1 MIIDNLTL
9 TDLIGKGSFSEVFLT
24 TKKESSTL
32 YATKVLDL
40 SAIKDNE
47 AAKHYIDKEMSI
59 LMDVNHPNIIELK
72 EIKKKENKI
81 YLVMEYC
88 NGGNLEKF
96 LEKYQEDNK
105 KPLSEEIVQYIMR
118 QIVEGMKYL
127 SNKKIMHRHINL
139 DNILIKY
146 EDENDKKNNKY
157 NESQNKNNRFW
168 FFDTFKKRRFAGST
182 LGCPIN
188 MSPILLRKLNSS
200 GNYKKIGYNEK
211 EDI

>member
-9 TDLIGKGSFSEVFLT
+9 TDLIGKGSFGIVFLT
-24 TKKESSTL
+24 TKKESPNL

-40 SAIKDNE
+40 SAIKGDDF
-47 AAKHYIDKEMSI
+47 AKDYIDKEMSI

-72 EIKKKENKI
+72 EIKKNENKI

-88 NGGNLEKF
+88 NGGTLEKF

-127 SNKKIMHRHINL
+127 SNKKIMHRYINL
-139 DNILIKY
+139 DNFLIKY
-146 EDENDKKNNKY
+146 EDENNKKNNNIMKAKIKIIDFGF
-157 NESQNKNNRFW
+157 S
-168 FFDTFKKRRFAGST
+168 THLKKGD
-182 LGCPIN
+182 LQV
-188 MSPILLRKLNSS
+188 LL
-200 GNYKKIGYNEK
+200 
-211 EDI
+211 